1 MSLRGFMAGFLK
13 KRRRANGRL
22 CTPVVE
28 WLEAR
33 VVPSAPTFTFN
44 LNLANDEYGAQIQ
57 TVTQLGDGNRVVAGL
72 LDTGAS
78 PITIASSDQAAF
90 ADGKGKLDPVPVKTQ
105 GGASGAGIGG
115 SVTGNVSQPITVL
128 TDGLHAA
135 NYDPNT
141 FALTANFASDS
152 AVIHNVQ
159 AFIGTDAGSPVLPTI
174 SGTPIFDGAFNSSAT
189 DQLAAKVD
197 LQHGVDTTG
206 FGILDPDVHFVPSTT
221 RLTPP
226 AGEELASIPLVAIG
240 TNTLAAPGTDISSS
254 YNFVSTGV
262 QLNNTS
268 SNQVY
273 SLFGQ
278 KFLLDTGSQ
287 MTVISTAEANSLH
300 IDLTKP
306 ADSISVEGVGGS
318 QTVNGYIINSLDIRL
333 AGLRPLTFNNVPVF
347 VLDAAPG
354 IDGILGMNLWNNVD
368 QMLINPHAQ
377 LAGQNVPTLTISWD
391 PNYVGTG
398 GSGGPFSFEL
408 NGLAKRPT
416 SLASLLGAASRSFT
430 VPDQVP
436 NLALSAPKSVADSAL
451 IAVSPGKVPSS
462 PPVKS
467 APIERVSAIIVK
479 GGEAVIESN
488 SNLETVPLTALP
500 ALPIMGNIIVA
511 PSFPALALDGMMFQ
525 LPATRVGSASASASD
540 IQKDLIQS
548 SGGDDT
554 QPALSSAVDLF
565 VDDYW
570 LPSDMQTEANF

>member
-1 MSLRGFMAGFLK
+1 MSLRGFIAGIRAKRSRAK
-13 KRRRANGRL
+13 KRPF
-22 CTPVVE
+22 TPGVE
-28 WLEAR
+28 RLEAH

-57 TVTQLGDGNRVVAGL
+57 TVTQLGDSNRVVAGL

-90 ADGKGKLDPVPVKTQ
+90 ADGKGKLDPVPVKTP

-115 SVTGNVSQPITVL
+115 PVTGDVSQPITVL

-141 FALTANFASDS
+141 FALTASFATDS
-152 AVIHNVQ
+152 AVINNVQ

-189 DQLAAKVD
+189 DKLAAKVD

-226 AGEELASIPLVAIG
+226 AGEELATIPLVAIG

-268 SNQVY
+268 NNQVY

-287 MTVISTAEANSLH
+287 MTVISTAEAKALN

-347 VLDAAPG
+347 VLDGAPG

-377 LAGQNVPTLTISWD
+377 LAGQSIPTLTVSWD

-408 NGLAKRPT
+408 NGLATRARPT
-416 SLASLLGAASRSFT
+416 SLAGLLSAASRSFT
-430 VPDQVP
+430 VPVEVSNPASSATPAVAYSASLAFLP
-436 NLALSAPKSVADSAL
+436 NKAL
-451 IAVSPGKVPSS
+451 SS
-462 PPVKS
+462 PPVSS
-467 APIERVSAIIVK
+467 APMETVSVIIAKSSDPV
-479 GGEAVIESN
+479 SN
-488 SNLETVPLTALP
+488 ASSNLETMSLTAV
-500 ALPIMGNIIVA
+500 PIYPTVGNIVVA
-511 PSFPALALDGMMFQ
+511 PSFSVVALDEIMLQM
-525 LPATRVGSASASASD
+525 PAARLSIASASTPGIQED
-540 IQKDLIQS
+540 IIQAP
-548 SGGDDT
+548 GGADA
-554 QPALSSAVDLF
+554 QAALTSAVDLF

-570 LPSDMQTEANF
+570 QPNEEPRTQ